1 MRRGVAAPITK
12 DLKCLLQTF
21 SGVPDHL
28 EGVDH
33 GCNRDRNC
41 RALGGYGPVGDER
54 VEHEGDEVVKVFVP
68 SDETGDDVADAQVVA
83 LMSQFLLTRLG
94 KEKEGEEPPLKEVRR
109 LLKKG
114 PRGLSQ
120 VIGIERKSVKPPPPS
135 TDQ

>member
-1 MRRGVAAPITK
+1 
-12 DLKCLLQTF
+12 
-21 SGVPDHL
+21 
-28 EGVDH
+28 
-33 GCNRDRNC
+33 
-41 RALGGYGPVGDER
+41 
-54 VEHEGDEVVKVFVP
+54 
-68 SDETGDDVADAQVVA
+68 
-83 LMSQFLLTRLG
+83 MSQFLLTRLG